1 MVGVGGPGPE
11 GISHIPVF
19 GSKFRGCQYHDYQ
32 QPTFKGSF
40 EPFRHRIWGIQR
52 WLALFET
59 TFTFQVTQ
67 EAEVQRR
74 PKLVFYTSMKVG
86 FIIPVPFQYSLV
98 GLLWIRLLDSYG
110 WSNLTFCV
118 CGKHKHLEM
127 CVVTCRGASD
137 PRLRRWK
144 GPHDQKPSFFTSTM
158 TRNGWFWS
166 TELVGLPWF
175 TTLHDMKRRMD
186 VMHLT
191 GQTCWFM
198 LDKSRGV

>member
-1 MVGVGGPGPE
+1 MGISGILSDTSSALVQGLAVACWQLPAITVVRDIWKDGCAAHLRYLGVIFVVVSLFNHPFLGHNLMVGVGGPGPE

-19 GSKFRGCQYHDYQ
+19 GSKFRGCQYHNHQ

-86 FIIPVPFQYSLV
+86 LIIPVPFQYSLV

-110 WSNLTFCV
+110 WSNMTFCV

-127 CVVTCRGASD
+127 CVVTCRRIRS
-137 PRLRRWK
+137 
-144 GPHDQKPSFFTSTM
+144 
-158 TRNGWFWS
+158 
-166 TELVGLPWF
+166 
-175 TTLHDMKRRMD
+175 
-186 VMHLT
+186 
-191 GQTCWFM
+191 QT
-198 LDKSRGV
+198 